1 MNVQKEI
8 RRAAKLN
15 LLALDIADAHG
26 FSSAPLKA
34 KAWALIRKCDRRVA
48 EILSDIA
55 FHRAVQMNRVEN
67 MMLSVQD
74 EIMMN
79 RKQKPSYIK

>member
-1 MNVQKEI
+1 MNVVKEI

-15 LLALDIADAHG
+15 LLGLDIADAHG

-34 KAWALIRKCDRRVA
+34 KAWRLMRRCDARCDVIALSIERHLNRTAVQVA
-48 EILSDIA
+48 EMILSA
-55 FHRAVQMNRVEN
+55 
-67 MMLSVQD
+67 QD

-79 RKQKPSYIK
+79 RKQRPSYIK